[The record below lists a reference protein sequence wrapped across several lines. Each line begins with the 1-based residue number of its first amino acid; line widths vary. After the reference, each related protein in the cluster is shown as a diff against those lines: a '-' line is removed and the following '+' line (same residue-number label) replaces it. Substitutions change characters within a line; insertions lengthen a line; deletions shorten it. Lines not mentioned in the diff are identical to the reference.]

1 MDADHFSRYFGAEV
15 LYLEGRMFPVEVI
28 VIRTCILR
36 SNDQWEPC
44 PVYLSIFTVLLL
56 SWAPVRLRLCCHG
69 NHPTDSPGNTPG
81 VSPFVVCSCLLSP
94 IWVPVAWLLPCLPV
108 PSHGLS
114 AAGPF
119 HMLFLI
125 SCVCY
130 SVYMAMCV
138 CYSVYIAMCVCYSVY
153 MATLSRQNVSAFF
166 ENLAFLSVI
175 MREKK

>member
-1 MDADHFSRYFGAEV
+1 
-15 LYLEGRMFPVEVI
+15 
-28 VIRTCILR
+28 
-36 SNDQWEPC
+36 
-44 PVYLSIFTVLLL
+44 
-56 SWAPVRLRLCCHG
+56 
-69 NHPTDSPGNTPG
+69 
-81 VSPFVVCSCLLSP
+81 
-94 IWVPVAWLLPCLPV
+94 
-108 PSHGLS
+108 
-114 AAGPF
+114 
-119 HMLFLI
+119 MLFLI